1 MCCHCIVQQRI
12 QLRQCKCTF
21 RFARR
26 TDGRFKTRFFRDDQ
40 FLFGQAEHIPDS
52 PYHTGVAGHAATE
65 YYRLADGKPTHDGSF
80 VVADHRIAQTQKNI
94 RRSSSFLL
102 TVDDVGLG
110 KDGTPTGKAGD
121 TLCLLDQ

>member
-1 MCCHCIVQQRI
+1 MAIN
-12 QLRQCKCTF
+12 
-21 RFARR
+21 ARNI
-26 TDGRFKTRFFRDDQ
+26 TDDEFF
-40 FLFGQAEHIPDS
+40 FGQAEHFPNSPDDA
-52 PYHTGVAGHAATE
+52 GVAGHAATE
-65 YYRLADGKPTHDGSF
+65 HYWLADGKPTHDGRF

-102 TVDDVGLG
+102 TVDDVGLS

>member
-1 MCCHCIVQQRI
+1 MWTVLTSPPCIAGNTTAEYHRFTD
-12 QLRQCKCTF
+12 RQ
-21 RFARR
+21 
-26 TDGRFKTRFFRDDQ
+26 
-40 FLFGQAEHIPDS
+40 P
-52 PYHTGVAGHAATE
+52 P
-65 YYRLADGKPTHDGSF
+65 HDGSF

-110 KDGTPTGKAGD
+110 KDGTPTGKAED